1 MGPDVHVL
9 VLLPHHIACDGW
21 SVGPLARDLATAY
34 GAQDG
39 PGTLVEIVVALADM
53 TDGHAPAVTGPDPH
67 RPRTRQGWAR

>member
-1 MGPDVHVL
+1 MGPDEHVL
-9 VLLPHHIACDGW
+9 VLLLHHIACDGW

-39 PGTLVEIVVALADM
+39 PGSLVEIVVALA
-53 TDGHAPAVTGPDPH
+53 GPH